1 MNSKQLKEKLQNSN
15 YEEFIKIKE
24 ELINDDRK
32 SIINL
37 LDKYERYYNNLINEK
52 LEYENRLKYEK
63 KLYNMGIKYIAGVD
77 EVGRGPLAG
86 SVYAAAVILNPDIY
100 ILGVKD
106 SKKLSPKKR
115 EILSDEIKAKALSYS
130 IGFATVDEIDNLNIL
145 NATKLA
151 MERAINSLKIKPE
164 YILIDALKLKKIC
177 IPQISIIKGDDL
189 SASIGAA
196 SIIAKVKRD
205 EYMRNIA
212 SLYPE
217 YMFDKNKGYGTK
229 DHINAIKK
237 FGLCP
242 IHRKAFV
249 KNFVEE

>member
-1 MNSKQLKEKLQNSN
+1 MNLKQLKEKLQNSN

-32 SIINL
+32 SVVNL

-52 LEYENRLKYEK
+52 LEYESRLKYEK

-86 SVYAAAVILNPDIY
+86 SVYAAAVILNPGIY

-151 MERAINSLKIKPE
+151 MERAINSLNIKPE

>member
-1 MNSKQLKEKLQNSN
+1 MNLKQLKEKLQNSN

-24 ELINDDRK
+24 ELVNDNRK

-77 EVGRGPLAG
+77 EVGRGPLAA

-130 IGFATVDEIDNLNIL
+130 IGFATADEIDNLNIL

-151 MERAINSLKIKPE
+151 MERAINGLDIKPE

-196 SIIAKVKRD
+196 SIIAKVTRE
-205 EYMRNIA
+205 EYLRNIA
-212 SLYPE
+212 NLYPE

-242 IHRKAFV
+242 IHRKTFV
-249 KNFVEE
+249 KNFVKE

>member
-189 SASIGAA
+189 STSIGAA